1 MRMTASLA
9 PPEKY
14 CLDQLRKDTDEFE
27 TDHAKV
33 HFTTTMSKGGFMLDM
48 TENDT
53 HYNDAQPAL
62 RGIISQKSLRQ

>member
-27 TDHAKV
+27 QTMQRSTLHQPCQKV
-33 HFTTTMSKGGFMLDM
+33 LDM
-48 TENDT
+48 AENDT

-62 RGIISQKSLRQ
+62 RDY